1 MQTLPSILVAVM
13 LAACQTTPPS
23 ASQSGSAN
31 PAAATVS
38 GGPACLHGNH
48 ECSTD
53 GQCCSGRCVQSGS
66 ATGIC
71 QR

>member
-1 MQTLPSILVAVM
+1 MRTPLLV
-13 LAACQTTPPS
+13 LAALVLTACQTTPPS

-31 PAAATVS
+31 PAATTVS

-48 ECSTD
+48 ECATD

-71 QR
+71 Q